1 MRPATDTNATR
12 PAWGPEITGSL
23 RELAPFAAIAL
34 LAWIAV
40 LIGATIDWPQYVLSV
55 VLMLGSTAFGV
66 LAAARGRLTFGTVVG
81 SVGFLA
87 AVGVLRNAG
96 GGSVTGISI
105 ISLLA
110 VFQTALYLRSRISL
124 AVVLTAVAG
133 VYLIPLAF
141 VGPPDYPSTGYR
153 AALLNVALSA
163 VIGVVT
169 QGLVANVR
177 MRAEDAR
184 LRERMLVLVNRA
196 VQRLYESPN
205 VRADVCATVKEIGGA
220 MMAVMYETMPGS
232 NQLRCTASTVEGTK
246 LIGIVAAP
254 HSAPYRALEAGREI
268 LISEDVE
275 MHLGNPDG
283 WRAGGSPSTVLYQ
296 PLRRGDV
303 TVGVL
308 AVGWGG
314 YVDPESPS
322 VIVAALLAHEAA
334 AVIGRADVID
344 QLTDAAHTDPLTRL
358 PNRRAWDERLRRA
371 IAERKPLAVA
381 MFDIDRFKQFNDTN
395 GHPAGDRLLR
405 DAAVAWRAAMRTG
418 DFLARIGGEEF
429 AMLITDADLDT
440 ATSVVERVREAMPS
454 GQTCSAGIALCGV
467 DESAEQLLARAD
479 RALYEAKADGRD
491 CTRVD
496 SLYAHAS
503 GLAEAQ
509 SPQLT
514 HER

>member
-1 MRPATDTNATR
+1 MRPANNTNATR
-12 PAWGPEITGSL
+12 PAWGPEIIGSL

-40 LIGATIDWPQYVLSV
+40 LIGATIDWPQYGLSV
-55 VLMLGSTAFGV
+55 ALMLGSAAFGV
-66 LAAARGRLTFGTVVG
+66 VVAARGQLTIGTVTG

-87 AVGVLRNAG
+87 AVGLLRNAG
-96 GGSVTGISI
+96 GGSITGISI

-124 AVVLTAVAG
+124 AIVLAAVAG
-133 VYLIPLAF
+133 MYLIPLAA
-141 VGPPDYPSTGYR
+141 VGAPTYPAAGYR
-153 AALLNVALSA
+153 AALLNVVLSA
-163 VIGVVT
+163 VIGLVT
-169 QGLVANVR
+169 QGLVADVR
-177 MRAEDAR
+177 RRAEEAR
-184 LRERMLVLVNRA
+184 LRERMLVLVNRT

-205 VRADVCATVKEIGGA
+205 VRADVCASVREIGGA
-220 MMAVMYETMPGS
+220 MMAVMYEAAPGS
-232 NQLRCTASTVEGTK
+232 DELRCTASTVGSVDELVGF
-246 LIGIVAAP
+246 AATP
-254 HSAPYRALEAGREI
+254 NSAPYRALAAGREI

-275 MHLGNPDG
+275 MHLGNSEV
-283 WRAGGSPSTVLYQ
+283 WRAGGSPCTVLYQ

-303 TVGVL
+303 SVGVL

-322 VIVAALLAHEAA
+322 VMVAALLAHEAA
-334 AVIGRADVID
+334 AVIGRADVIN

-358 PNRRAWDERLRRA
+358 PNRRAWDTRLRRA
-371 IAERKPLAVA
+371 IAEGKPLAVA

-405 DAAVAWRAAMRTG
+405 DAASAWRAAMRTG

-440 ATSVVERVREAMPS
+440 TTFVVERVRESMPS
-454 GQTCSAGIALCGV
+454 GQSCSAGIAMCTG
-467 DESAEQLLARAD
+467 DESAEQLLSRAD

-496 SLYAHAS
+496 SIDAGAAAALS
-503 GLAEAQ
+503 E
-509 SPQLT
+509 PD
-514 HER
+514 